1 MSNGVLTMINSIINI
16 DNNKQFAIPL
26 PKVRPNEPAQDQ
38 VETQPSWAWAKV
50 RKIAL
55 RQMDKF
61 IDLLPPV
68 LRHEDLT
75 AVNEMRVSCRRL
87 EEILDLIYGKPRP
100 GHIKKLR
107 RRLQLCRRTLGEL
120 RNCDALLAVAD
131 NAVATRRTEADAWK
145 ALSEYLRPLRARTA
159 VVTLE
164 KLGRL
169 NLALPYLHI
178 KRDFDLSNERRLNH
192 GVTRERSQAETAIV
206 YQRIVNSLAS
216 RWREFAVAVE
226 RSHDDPC
233 EHVIHRMRIAAK
245 RLRYLTEVMGK
256 LHIAGSTETL
266 NWLKSL
272 QGTIGVWHDLEIME
286 RMLREIVAHRK
297 SFKVEHLTAEH
308 IIRLIHHN
316 SLIKKKSAD
325 MFFQMTRKSPHYLQV
340 KHWVSEVLA
349 TNGTKTNHQ

>member
-1 MSNGVLTMINSIINI
+1 MTTTAININSH
-16 DNNKQFAIPL
+16 KQVPIL
-26 PKVRPNEPAQDQ
+26 IPKVLSSGAAQNNSAPQ
-38 VETQPSWAWAKV
+38 QSWEWAKV

-131 NAVATRRTEADAWK
+131 NAVATRRAETDAWK
-145 ALSEYLRPLRARTA
+145 ALTEYLRPLRARTA
-159 VVTLE
+159 VVTLQ
-164 KLGRL
+164 KLGRV
-169 NLALPYLHI
+169 NLATPYLRI
-178 KRDFDLSNERRLNH
+178 KRDFDLSNERCLNH
-192 GVTRERSQAETAIV
+192 KVTMARSQEETKIV
-206 YQRIVNSLAS
+206 YERIMSALTS
-216 RWREFAVAVE
+216 RWREFAAAVE

-245 RLRYLTEVMGK
+245 RLRYLTEVMNK
-256 LHIAGSTETL
+256 LHISGSTETL

-286 RMLREIVAHRK
+286 RMLREIVTHRK
-297 SFKVEHLTAEH
+297 SFKVGHLTAEH
-308 IIRLIHHN
+308 ITRLIHHN
-316 SLIKKKSAD
+316 SLVKKESAQ
-325 MFFQMTRKSPHYLQV
+325 MFFRMTRKSNNYLQV

-349 TNGTKTNHQ
+349 AHRTKNNHH

>member
-1 MSNGVLTMINSIINI
+1 MNTSINT
-16 DNNKQFAIPL
+16 DHDKQMPIPIPKIPL
-26 PKVRPNEPAQDQ
+26 AEPSQGHVSD
-38 VETQPSWAWAKV
+38 QPSWAWAKV

-131 NAVATRRTEADAWK
+131 NAVATRRPETDAWK

-169 NLALPYLHI
+169 NLATPYLHI
-178 KRDFDLSNERRLNH
+178 KRDFDLSTERRLNH
-192 GVTRERSQAETAIV
+192 GITKERSQAETAIV

-308 IIRLIHHN
+308 ITRLIHHN

-325 MFFQMTRKSPHYLQV
+325 MFFQMTRRSDHYLQV

-349 TNGTKTNHQ
+349 THGTRTNHQ

>member
-1 MSNGVLTMINSIINI
+1 MTTSTI
-16 DNNKQFAIPL
+16 DIDSKKQFAQ
-26 PKVRPNEPAQDQ
+26 PKLQTNQPPQQQ
-38 VETQPSWAWAKV
+38 VEIQQSWEWAKV

-61 IDLLPPV
+61 MDLFPPV

-87 EEILDLIYGKPRP
+87 EEILDIIYGKPRP
-100 GHIKKLR
+100 RHIKKLR
-107 RRLQLCRRTLGEL
+107 HRLQLCRRTLGEL
-120 RNCDALLAVAD
+120 RNCDAVLAMAD
-131 NAVATRRTEADAWK
+131 NAVATRRSDIEAWK
-145 ALSEYLRPLRARTA
+145 ALSEYLTPLRARTA

-169 NLALPYLHI
+169 NLATPYLRI
-178 KRDFDLSNERRLNH
+178 KRDFDLSNEHRLNQ
-192 GVTRERSQAETAIV
+192 GAARAKSQAETAIV

-216 RWREFAVAVE
+216 RWQDFAVAVE

-256 LHIAGSTETL
+256 LHIPGSKETL
-266 NWLKSL
+266 DWLKSL
-272 QGTIGVWHDLEIME
+272 QATIGIWHDLEIMQ
-286 RMLREIVAHRK
+286 RMLREIVAHCK
-297 SFKVEHLTAEH
+297 SFKLEHLTAEH
-308 IIRLIHHN
+308 ITRLIHHN

-325 MFFQMTRKSPHYLQV
+325 MFFQMTRKTDHYLQV

-349 TNGTKTNHQ
+349 AHTPKSNHH

>member
-1 MSNGVLTMINSIINI
+1 MNTSITI
-16 DNNKQFAIPL
+16 DSNKQALIPL
-26 PKVRPNEPAQDQ
+26 PKVLPNGGAQNHI
-38 VETQPSWAWAKV
+38 ETQPSWAWAKV

-131 NAVATRRTEADAWK
+131 NAVATRRAETDAWK

-159 VVTLE
+159 VVTLQ
-164 KLGRL
+164 KLGHL
-169 NLALPYLHI
+169 NLATPYLHI

-192 GVTRERSQAETAIV
+192 GISRERSQAETALV
-206 YQRIVNSLAS
+206 YERIMNSLAS
-216 RWREFAVAVE
+216 RWREFEVAVE

-256 LHIAGSTETL
+256 LHIVGSTETL

-308 IIRLIHHN
+308 ITRLIHHN

-325 MFFQMTRKSPHYLQV
+325 MFFQMTRKSDNYLQV
-340 KHWVSEVLA
+340 KDWVSEVLA
-349 TNGTKTNHQ
+349 AHRGKNNQH

>member
-1 MSNGVLTMINSIINI
+1 MTTTAINI
-16 DNNKQFAIPL
+16 DHNKQLPIPL
-26 PKVRPNEPAQDQ
+26 LKVPPNAASQDHLAD
-38 VETQPSWAWAKV
+38 QPSWAWAKV

-131 NAVATRRTEADAWK
+131 NAVATRRTETDAWK

-159 VVTLE
+159 VVTLQ
-164 KLGRL
+164 KLGHL
-169 NLALPYLHI
+169 NLATPYLRI
-178 KRDFDLSNERRLNH
+178 KRDFDLSNEQRLNQ
-192 GVTRERSQAETAIV
+192 GVTKEKSQAETAIV
-206 YQRIVNSLAS
+206 YQRVVNSLAS

-286 RMLREIVAHRK
+286 RMLREIVTHRK

-308 IIRLIHHN
+308 ITRLIHHN

-325 MFFQMTRKSPHYLQV
+325 MFFQMTRKSDHYLQV
-340 KHWVSEVLA
+340 KRWVSEVLA
-349 TNGTKTNHQ
+349 AHAAKNNHH